1 MKNRDLIRD
10 TCTEKVRFK
19 MHKSKKQWLVSSV
32 ATFALGL
39 GIAFGTNSQVLADT
53 VSSNADASP
62 TTEVTKTDET
72 TSENKTE
79 TTTATTQS
87 GDKTVTS
94 NAVATAKPE
103 EKTVTRTIHY
113 VDQDGKTVAPD
124 VMQTVKLTRATEDSA
139 WASENTTFSAL
150 ANPKIDGYVAKD
162 KDVAEEQKVTEK
174 TENSEVTV
182 HYLSKQTNEYYF
194 SAAGKAE
201 RLAKAKISYKDAEL
215 TKKVT
220 RTIKFVDD
228 TGKSVSPDVVQ
239 TVTLTRATDQDKWVV
254 APDSAEKSFAEIKDF
269 PKVEGYSA
277 ATVIQPITNIDPET
291 NYDKTV
297 TYLPVKPMDDPKYPE
312 GVKTVDDYNGKP
324 QYTYYEAKVKSGT
337 NAGKI
342 IAFSNNRSGAKNMLV
357 TIYNS
362 DGSIDSQNEVTE
374 GVLELDKTDQLLTVY
389 NDETSGQYVM
399 NGDTNAVEI
408 LTDVFGERLNADDYY
423 KALDAAKP
431 QPKVTNYN
439 NFVGDQFFKPAEV
452 TQTTTYVDQHGKDV
466 GIETQSQSGLTG
478 MHYYVNKPS
487 DLVGYESP
495 TSAIKN
501 EGEISQLSH
510 DHPSVTQIIHTTVD
524 VVDKVGGI
532 YKATPIDID
541 ISVTYKVKDEDF
553 NDPTQTM
560 TATATVSTN
569 YVYQATDLADD
580 QHFTVSIDGKD
591 GSGTDTFSWEFSKDD
606 PSGKIVIQSDTLK
619 DVAKTG
625 QGKLAAKTTTL
636 NTPFVPQ
643 TANITY
649 VYQGTEHP
657 LYFKPQDENGNPLL
671 DENGDPISIDFTGV
685 TGEVIKLPDIPG
697 YEYTGSPIIAP
708 ATDDDVTPK
717 IVGTSHEFTVQFMDG
732 KTSVGSFKTTGQ
744 TGKPISIPADN
755 IPANY
760 SIDTSTPIYVPIGDT
775 VVDVPVNPEEKEYTI
790 QIKFG
795 TKTVGTAT
803 ITGKPGEKIIL
814 GDEIPEGYEPDK
826 ANDVLLPS
834 DSTNPVDVPV
844 VGTQHDVTVTP
855 LDKDGKP
862 IIGEDGQPI
871 TLTVPGQ
878 TGEPITIP
886 DDQVPAGYKIQNP
899 TGVIT
904 PAIDDPANPV
914 KVPFE
919 GKAASLSITYVDAV
933 DGTVGNDSM
942 TGLTG
947 ETGTYPAKAPTNYVL
962 ADGQSASVA
971 YQFDAGKATTDNLV
985 INVQHGTSIE
995 TDAPTNVN
1003 DSAYNA
1009 THKSIEIKV
1018 DGLLPNK
1025 TAVPET
1031 GGDQTIVFK
1040 RSYTLDAVTGLAVGG
1055 FGAWTQATNFSTVQ
1069 ATTTGVATGYK
1080 PAVAEVVESNF
1091 RSSLLDFAKNTEDLD
1106 FVAEEAIADIIAYD
1120 GIEHKFTI
1128 QVRNRGG
1135 APIGEPIEVTGKTG
1149 EPIGLPDVEGY
1160 EYTGD
1165 PILVPT
1171 TDTKV
1176 DEPVEGIEHTFTVQP
1191 RDSHGN
1197 PIGGTITLTGRTGEP
1212 VTMPNVEVYDFSGQP
1227 VTVPTTDKNVEEP
1240 FEGTYHNITI
1250 QPMDKDGNPIG
1261 GPLTVGA
1268 QTGEPVTI
1276 PAPEGYEYIGSP
1288 LTMPTTDESYDLPY
1302 QGILHEF
1309 SFVPLDENGNPI
1321 GDPIILT
1328 GRTGEVITI
1337 PDIPGYNF
1345 EGGEITVPA
1354 KDTVSGNYIHIAENP
1369 ENSEA
1374 DLIKPVSH
1382 SNNNSANNSQTKL
1395 PQTSEKSSV
1404 AMSLLGLASVA
1415 ISLFALAGASKKRKK
1430 D

>member
-1 MKNRDLIRD
+1 
-10 TCTEKVRFK
+10 
-19 MHKSKKQWLVSSV
+19 
-32 ATFALGL
+32 
-39 GIAFGTNSQVLADT
+39 
-53 VSSNADASP
+53 
-62 TTEVTKTDET
+62 
-72 TSENKTE
+72 
-79 TTTATTQS
+79 
-87 GDKTVTS
+87 
-94 NAVATAKPE
+94 
-103 EKTVTRTIHY
+103 
-113 VDQDGKTVAPD
+113 
-124 VMQTVKLTRATEDSA
+124 
-139 WASENTTFSAL
+139 
-150 ANPKIDGYVAKD
+150 
-162 KDVAEEQKVTEK
+162 
-174 TENSEVTV
+174 
-182 HYLSKQTNEYYF
+182 
-194 SAAGKAE
+194 
-201 RLAKAKISYKDAEL
+201 
-215 TKKVT
+215 
-220 RTIKFVDD
+220 
-228 TGKSVSPDVVQ
+228 
-239 TVTLTRATDQDKWVV
+239 
-254 APDSAEKSFAEIKDF
+254 
-269 PKVEGYSA
+269 
-277 ATVIQPITNIDPET
+277 
-291 NYDKTV
+291 
-297 TYLPVKPMDDPKYPE
+297 
-312 GVKTVDDYNGKP
+312 
-324 QYTYYEAKVKSGT
+324 
-337 NAGKI
+337 
-342 IAFSNNRSGAKNMLV
+342 MLV

-374 GVLELDKTDQLLTVY
+374 GVLDLDKTDQLLTVY

-760 SIDTSTPIYVPIGDT
+760 SIDTSTQIYVPIGDT

-1040 RSYTLDAVTGLAVGG
+1040 RSYTRDAVTGLAVGG

-1120 GIEHKFTI
+1120 GIEHKFTT

-1149 EPIGLPDVEGY
+1149 EPIVLPDVEGY

-1212 VTMPNVEVYDFSGQP
+1212 VTMPNVEGHDFSGQP